1 MTYAYCPALDFNPKE
16 TDMTFEEIVA
26 LLKDTTLTDYQRA
39 ANIHAAL
46 TNATRPSVMTLQPQ
60 KQRKA
65 RQAKART
72 VSPASESVNG
82 FAGHVENTV
91 SDAN

>member
-1 MTYAYCPALDFNPKE
+1 MTHAFTPALDFNPKE
-16 TDMTFEEIVA
+16 TDMTFEQIVA

-46 TNATRPSVMTLQPQ
+46 TNATRPSALTLQPQ

-65 RQAKART
+65 RQAKASRPVPT
-72 VSPASESVNG
+72 IATQDGEAVGQVGDEA
-82 FAGHVENTV
+82 A
-91 SDAN
+91 

>member
-1 MTYAYCPALDFNPKE
+1 MTHAYTPAFDFNPME

-46 TNATRPSVMTLQPQ
+46 TRATIPSALTLQPQ
-60 KQRKA
+60 KPRKA
-65 RQAKART
+65 RAVRVKQQM
-72 VSPASESVNG
+72 PASDSLNV
-82 FAGHVENTV
+82 FVGHSENV
-91 SDAN
+91 DPI

>member
-1 MTYAYCPALDFNPKE
+1 MNYAYTPALDFNPKE

-46 TNATRPSVMTLQPQ
+46 TNATRPSALTLQPM
-60 KQRKA
+60 KQRKP
-65 RQAKART
+65 RQVKPKT

-82 FAGHVENTV
+82 FAGHVDN
-91 SDAN
+91 DGAGH